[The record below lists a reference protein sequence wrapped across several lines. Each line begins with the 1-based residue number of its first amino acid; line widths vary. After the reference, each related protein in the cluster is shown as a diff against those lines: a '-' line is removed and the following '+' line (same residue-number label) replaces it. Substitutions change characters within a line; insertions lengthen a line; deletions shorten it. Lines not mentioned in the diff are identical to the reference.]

1 MADKTG
7 KLGLKYVV
15 ANQAQKEVTI
25 NEDLNILEMLVQA
38 TAKGVL
44 STPPVNPEEGDM
56 YIIGDTPTGAWE
68 NSTVNSIAGF
78 LMGVWNI
85 VPPKA
90 GWRIWMDE
98 GKAMRY
104 QDGAWVEEKKADIA
118 ALKKLI
124 TDTVTQAKKDAILA
138 AHPVG
143 SYYISDN
150 ATDPGTLFGGT
161 WKMLDPGLT
170 LISQGKGTD
179 KFGNFE
185 FVAGQTYGERMH
197 QLTVDEL
204 ANVAGDL
211 QFRKLENTGNIVDQ
225 PESSK
230 RNPKECFTMMLNSG
244 DSWTNAIALG
254 KNLNMPVDV
263 VHLEFGRD
271 IPHNNLSPVVACYC
285 WKRTA

>member
-104 QDGAWVEEKKADIA
+104 QDGAWVEEKKADFPAGIPA
-118 ALKKLI
+118 GGKAGQILVKLSDDDYDC
-124 TDTVTQAKKDAILA
+124 TWQDPPRTSENSGETVTTASILDKIA
-138 AHPVG
+138 LWQPNTTYYPGDIVYLESTKLRKWYYCREMQDGSSSGVSSSEMPV
-143 SYYISDN
+143 
-150 ATDPGTLFGGT
+150 FG
-161 WKMLDPGLT
+161 D
-170 LISQGKGTD
+170 
-179 KFGNFE
+179 
-185 FVAGQTYGERMH
+185 VAGNETIDNGIIWETYDSGAAIVTRMADRATAANK
-197 QLTVDEL
+197 LYKDRKITLAGVVSGSASFNGGADITINTTSTTV
-204 ANVAGDL
+204 
-211 QFRKLENTGNIVDQ
+211 
-225 PESSK
+225 
-230 RNPKECFTMMLNSG
+230 
-244 DSWTNAIALG
+244 
-254 KNLNMPVDV
+254 
-263 VHLEFGRD
+263 
-271 IPHNNLSPVVACYC
+271 
-285 WKRTA
+285 